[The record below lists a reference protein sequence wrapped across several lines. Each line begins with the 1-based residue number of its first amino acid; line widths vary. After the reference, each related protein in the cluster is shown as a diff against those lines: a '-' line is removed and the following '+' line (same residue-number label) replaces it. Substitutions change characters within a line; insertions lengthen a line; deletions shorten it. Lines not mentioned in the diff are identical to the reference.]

1 LDSSIRAFRCRQ
13 GGSVGLRASDA
24 GHFRFASWVSCRSR
38 RGNNDLPVVKR
49 LGAISVRAPMSD
61 LVGDRVQTVVFMRYG
76 RKESKRRV
84 LIDTLKLKLR
94 SPWVCVF
101 RLALCRHGVAQHNVF
116 DDRTGKRPNLQDP
129 YFFDPPLTARGKVGA
144 LHAGEAL
151 RVWWKTTQDVD
162 EVPQLVV
169 TSPLT
174 RCLQTAVLAMGIPD
188 GYEEDVLPIV
198 CVEHVREAHG
208 VHYPD
213 QRRSKSLLQVSPVLR
228 AAAAMMIVSFVPLR
242 TVRALC
248 PISSQFSPQFFVAQ
262 ISSTGPWFRST
273 RP

>member
-1 LDSSIRAFRCRQ
+1 
-13 GGSVGLRASDA
+13 
-24 GHFRFASWVSCRSR
+24 
-38 RGNNDLPVVKR
+38 
-49 LGAISVRAPMSD
+49 M
-61 LVGDRVQTVVFMRYG
+61 
-76 RKESKRRV
+76 
-84 LIDTLKLKLR
+84 
-94 SPWVCVF
+94 
-101 RLALCRHGVAQHNVF
+101 F

-151 RVWWKTTQDVD
+151 RVWWKTTQMG

-174 RCLQTAVLAMGIPD
+174 RCLQTAVLALGIPD

-213 QRRSKSLLQVSPVLR
+213 QRRSKSLLQVS
-228 AAAAMMIVSFVPLR
+228 
-242 TVRALC
+242 
-248 PISSQFSPQFFVAQ
+248 Q
-262 ISSTGPWFRST
+262 
-273 RP
+273 